1 MNYFLV
7 SGLSA
12 DAPPPPN
19 PAEEEREQVALKS
32 RGALCSAGDWAFSAS
47 LHLAPDMAL

>member
-12 DAPPPPN
+12 DAPPSPN

-32 RGALCSAGDWAFSAS
+32 RVPCAQQETGLSVQAFT
-47 LHLAPDMAL
+47 